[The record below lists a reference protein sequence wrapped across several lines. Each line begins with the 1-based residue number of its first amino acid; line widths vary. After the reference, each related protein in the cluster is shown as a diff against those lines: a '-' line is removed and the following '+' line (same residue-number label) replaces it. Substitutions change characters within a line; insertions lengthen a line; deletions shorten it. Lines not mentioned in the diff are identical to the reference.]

1 MALRRRGHRE
11 DMDVLVAAWWLALLI
26 TLVTLPVGLWRT
38 AAYCSRS
45 IDHTPT
51 MRTVAV
57 FAMTLGLG
65 SLAAYVGLT
74 VALAVRG

>member
-1 MALRRRGHRE
+1 
-11 DMDVLVAAWWLALLI
+11 MDVLVAAWWLALLI

-38 AAYCSRS
+38 AAYRSRS

-57 FAMTLGLG
+57 LAMTLGLTA
-65 SLAAYVGLT
+65 LAAYVGLSI
-74 VALAVRG
+74 ALMVRGGF

>member
-1 MALRRRGHRE
+1 MDALA
-11 DMDVLVAAWWLALLI
+11 AAWWLALLI

-38 AAYCSRS
+38 AAYRSRS

-57 FAMTLGLG
+57 FAMTLGLTA
-65 SLAAYVGLT
+65 LAAYVGLSI
-74 VALAVRG
+74 ALLVRGGL

>member
-1 MALRRRGHRE
+1 
-11 DMDVLVAAWWLALLI
+11 MDTLSAAWLLALAI

-38 AAYCSRS
+38 AAYRSRS

-57 FAMTLGLG
+57 FAMTLALTA
-65 SLAAYVGLT
+65 LAAYVGLSI
-74 VALAVRG
+74 ALLVRGGL